1 MKRKGLAVLNIL
13 LLAAITVTFVFYA
26 LNKELAPAIAGV
38 GEGADGQLEMT
49 TTG

>member
-1 MKRKGLAVLNIL
+1 MKRKGLAVLNLL

-38 GEGADGQLEMT
+38 GEGADGRWK
-49 TTG
+49 